1 MGALLEVNG
10 VCKAFGGIQALTE
23 CSLTVEQGKV
33 TGLIGPNGSGKTTLF
48 NVITGYHKVR
58 QGQVRYDGRDI
69 TNARPDLIFKLGIA
83 RTFQLS
89 RIFTQLSLLENVLV
103 ATQPGQGSWVR
114 SMART
119 KGSSAERRRALE
131 TLDFVGL
138 AGKWREPAGS
148 LSYGQRRLL
157 ELAFVMITDP
167 RVVLLDEP
175 TAGVNVKL
183 IEQLAS
189 QVRELNARGTTFLI
203 VEHNM
208 EFVMGLCDTI
218 TVLHR
223 GAAIVSGCPEA
234 VRDDPR
240 VLDAYLGDGRS

>member
-1 MGALLEVNG
+1 MATLLEVNG
-10 VCKAFGGIQALTE
+10 VCKAFGGIQALAE
-23 CSLTVEQGKV
+23 CSLTVEQGHV
-33 TGLIGPNGSGKTTLF
+33 AGLIGPNGSGKTTLF

-58 QGQVRYDGRDI
+58 QGQVRYNGRDI
-69 TNARPDLIFKLGIA
+69 TNARPDVIFKLGMA

-103 ATQPGQGSWVR
+103 ATQSGKGWVR
-114 SMART
+114 SMVQT
-119 KGSSAERRRALE
+119 KGSTAERERALE
-131 TLDFVGL
+131 TLDSVGL
-138 AGKWREPAGS
+138 ADKWREPAGS

-175 TAGVNVKL
+175 TAGVNVTL
-183 IEQLAS
+183 IEQLGN
-189 QVRELNARGTTFLI
+189 QIRELNAKGTTFLI

-208 EFVMGLCDTI
+208 EFVMGLCDAV

-223 GAAIVSGCPEA
+223 GEAIVSGWPEA

-240 VLDAYLGDGRS
+240 VLDAYLGDGRG

>member
-1 MGALLEVNG
+1 LGTLLECSG
-10 VCKAFGGIQALTE
+10 VCKAFGGIQALAG
-23 CSLTVEQGKV
+23 CSLSVQQGEV
-33 TGLIGPNGSGKTTLF
+33 AGLIGPNGSGKTTLF
-48 NVITGYHKVR
+48 NVITGYHR
-58 QGQVRYDGRDI
+58 IGQGRVRYGGRDI
-69 TNARPDLIFKLGIA
+69 TNARPDVVFKLGIA

-103 ATQPGQGSWVR
+103 ATQSGKGWVR
-114 SMART
+114 SMVQT

-131 TLDFVGL
+131 ILDSVGL
-138 AGKWREPAGS
+138 AAKWREPAGS

-157 ELAFVMITDP
+157 ELAFVMITGP

-183 IEQLAS
+183 IEQLGS
-189 QVRELNARGTTFLI
+189 QIRELNAKGTTFLI

-208 EFVMGLCDTI
+208 EFVMDLCDTV

-223 GAAIVSGCPEA
+223 GEAIVSGYPHV

-240 VLDAYLGDGRS
+240 VLDAYLGDGRG

>member
-1 MGALLEVNG
+1 MGTLLEVNG
-10 VCKAFGGIQALTE
+10 VCKAFGGIQALAE
-23 CSLTVEQGKV
+23 CSLTVEQGQV
-33 TGLIGPNGSGKTTLF
+33 AGLIGPNGSGKTTLF

-58 QGQVRYDGRDI
+58 EGKVRYGGRDI
-69 TNARPDLIFKLGIA
+69 TNARPDVIFKLGIA

-103 ATQPGQGSWVR
+103 ATQSGKGWVR
-114 SMART
+114 SMVQT

-131 TLDFVGL
+131 TLDSVGL
-138 AGKWREPAGS
+138 ADMWREPAGS

-183 IEQLAS
+183 IEQLAGR
-189 QVRELNARGTTFLI
+189 VRDLNSRGTTFLI

-208 EFVMGLCDTI
+208 EFVMDLCDTI

-223 GAAIVSGCPEA
+223 GSAIVSGGPEA
-234 VRDDPR
+234 VRDDPQ
-240 VLDAYLGDGRS
+240 VLDAYLGDGRG

>member
-1 MGALLEVNG
+1 MGTLLEVNG
-10 VCKAFGGIQALTE
+10 VCKAFGGIQALSE
-23 CSLTVEQGKV
+23 CSVTVEEGKV
-33 TGLIGPNGSGKTTLF
+33 GGLIGPNGSGKTTLF

-69 TNARPDLIFKLGIA
+69 TNARPDVIFKAGIA

-103 ATQPGQGSWVR
+103 ATQSGKGWVR
-114 SMART
+114 SMVQT
-119 KGSSAERRRALE
+119 KGSSAERQRALE

-183 IEQLAS
+183 IDQLAK

-208 EFVMGLCDTI
+208 EFVMDLCH
-218 TVLHR
+218 TVTVMHR
-223 GAAIVSGCPEA
+223 GSAIVSGHPDA
-234 VRDDPR
+234 VREDPR

>member
-1 MGALLEVNG
+1 MGTLLEVNG
-10 VCKAFGGIQALTE
+10 VCKAFGGIQALSE
-23 CSLTVEQGKV
+23 CSLSVQQGQV
-33 TGLIGPNGSGKTTLF
+33 AGLIGPNGSGKTTLF
-48 NVITGYHKVR
+48 NVITGYQKVR
-58 QGQVRYDGRDI
+58 QGTIRYDGQDI
-69 TNARPDLIFKLGIA
+69 TNARPNVIFNAGIA

-103 ATQPGQGSWVR
+103 ATQSGKAWVR
-114 SMART
+114 SMVQT
-119 KGSSAERRRALE
+119 KGSTAERRRALDA
-131 TLDFVGL
+131 LDLVGL
-138 AGKWREPAGS
+138 ASKWSEPAGS

-175 TAGVNVKL
+175 TAGVNVKV

-189 QVRELNARGTTFLI
+189 QVRELNALGTTFLI

-208 EFVMGLCDTI
+208 EFVMGLCDTV

-223 GAAIVSGCPEA
+223 GSAIVTGCPEA

-240 VLDAYLGDGRS
+240 VLDAYLGDGRG

>member
-10 VCKAFGGIQALTE
+10 VCKAFGGIQALAE
-23 CSLTVEQGKV
+23 CSLSVEQGQV
-33 TGLIGPNGSGKTTLF
+33 AGLIGPNGSGKTTLF

-58 QGQVRYDGRDI
+58 EGKVRYDGRDI
-69 TNARPDLIFKLGIA
+69 TNARPDVVFKLGIA

-103 ATQPGQGSWVR
+103 ATQSGKGWVR
-114 SMART
+114 SMVQT

-131 TLDFVGL
+131 TLDSVGL
-138 AGKWREPAGS
+138 AAKWREPAGS

-183 IEQLAS
+183 IEQIAS
-189 QVRELNARGTTFLI
+189 RVRDLNSLGTTFLI

-208 EFVMGLCDTI
+208 EFVMDLCDTV
-218 TVLHR
+218 TVLHQ
-223 GAAIVSGCPEA
+223 GSAIVSGGPED
-234 VRDDPR
+234 VRDDPQ
-240 VLDAYLGDGRS
+240 VLDAYLGGGRG